1 MEDKKTVWS
10 LQKNKRTQEERDVFK
25 PTGKAPKNK
34 TLSYVIWAIVML
46 FAASFSLTFLQEDAI
61 DVCITSTFCF
71 NSKDSIGLFALYIF
85 INIVV
90 IVFAILGAYIIGKK
104 IGDKFKL

>member
-1 MEDKKTVWS
+1 MEEKKTVWS
-10 LQKNKRTQEERDVFK
+10 LQNNKRTQEERDVFK
-25 PTGKAPKNK
+25 PTRKAPKSK

-61 DVCITSTFCF
+61 DVCITSNFCF

-90 IVFAILGAYIIGKK
+90 IVFAVLGAYIIGKK